1 MTDNEENQTPLS
13 NDELEEIVE
22 EETNNSVEKRP
33 RKGYVM
39 TEKRREA
46 LERGRKARAEKV
58 KIKQSEKAEE
68 KELKKKTNQRRKA
81 METLGISEDEYSNA
95 FAKSTSKT
103 TRPQAELSDS
113 DSEEEIIVKKKKPKS
128 KKKKIV
134 YVDESESEE
143 EPEPKSVE
151 RVRRKTYSE
160 REMKQLMQE
169 SEPKP
174 FRLKRV

>member
-95 FAKSTSKT
+95 FAKKT

-160 REMKQLMQE
+160 REMKQLIQE